1 MHPFH
6 QIVTPYKPSFAVQF
20 YLTKRF
26 VLVKEACKTLQSV
39 KVMLNCLE
47 EHMGVDCGLVT
58 CSKPIMKRQNQIADH
73 DAV

>member
-1 MHPFH
+1 M
-6 QIVTPYKPSFAVQF
+6 
-20 YLTKRF
+20 
-26 VLVKEACKTLQSV
+26 LVKEACKTLQSV

-58 CSKPIMKRQNQIADH
+58 RSKPIMKRQNQIDDQ